1 MENLFIL
8 NIIFIMIKEVIFFTV
23 IGNITRDIRTVFFN
37 LDQLLNFNS
46 FIKKLSCTITDYL
59 ACISSLS
66 ISSYPS
72 KVTATSH
79 CH

>member
-37 LDQLLNFNS
+37 LDQLLNINS
-46 FIKKLSCTITDYL
+46 FIKNYL
-59 ACISSLS
+59 VL
-66 ISSYPS
+66 
-72 KVTATSH
+72 
-79 CH
+79 